1 MKWLQLHDLI
11 TPTNPYAAL
20 FFGMFVILIGSI
32 AVFTQTKNKKS
43 SLLILLAGILTILAG
58 VAVLYMLGFYQ

>member
-1 MKWLQLHDLI
+1 MEWLQLHDFI

-20 FFGMFVILIGSI
+20 FFGMLVSLIGSI

-43 SLLILLAGILTILAG
+43 SLLILLAGILTTLAG

>member
-11 TPTNPYAAL
+11 TPTNPYAPL

-43 SLLILLAGILTILAG
+43 SLLILLAGILTTLAG